1 MAAKQVIKNR
11 WGFELLRKSVRNLK
25 DSEAR
30 NNLYVF
36 LICLLISLFIWLSIK
51 LSKEYHATVEHEV
64 NYVNI
69 PDDKV
74 LVNNPPG
81 EIKLKVL
88 GHGMELLKVKYGGP
102 SDVLQLDVSEAEIKV
117 AGENF
122 KAELPTVW
130 FISQVA
136 RQTNYY
142 DNLIDIKPD
151 TLELLFETLKYKKV
165 PVEHRFDFKL
175 EKQVWLQDSI
185 SYSPDSVVV
194 SGRESQVDSVRK
206 IFTKPLKL
214 GKLNS
219 PVSRRTQLVPPAG
232 MNINLSHDS
241 TTVVIP
247 CERYTE
253 EQIKLKIDPLTPD
266 SIRIRTFPREVSVTY
281 WVSLDDYQRLNED
294 MFQAFVSVSQEKP
307 RFLPVQIRRVPDYVE
322 IIEVNPAEVE
332 YIFLK

>member
-25 DSEAR
+25 DPEAR

-36 LICLLISLFIWLSIK
+36 LICLFISLFIWLSIK
-51 LSKEYHATVEHEV
+51 LSKEYHATVEHKV

-88 GHGMELLKVKYGGP
+88 GHGMELLKVKYGGS
-102 SDVLQLDVSEAEIKV
+102 SDVLQLDVSEAEIK
-117 AGENF
+117 ASGEKF

-130 FISQVA
+130 FIPQVA

-165 PVEHRFDFKL
+165 PVAHRFDFKL

-194 SGRESQVDSVRK
+194 SGRESQVDSV
-206 IFTKPLKL
+206 
-214 GKLNS
+214 NS
-219 PVSRRTQLVPPAG
+219 L
-232 MNINLSHDS
+232 
-241 TTVVIP
+241 
-247 CERYTE
+247 
-253 EQIKLKIDPLTPD
+253 
-266 SIRIRTFPREVSVTY
+266 
-281 WVSLDDYQRLNED
+281 
-294 MFQAFVSVSQEKP
+294 
-307 RFLPVQIRRVPDYVE
+307 
-322 IIEVNPAEVE
+322 
-332 YIFLK
+332 

>member
-11 WGFELLRKSVRNLK
+11 WGFELLRKSVKNLK
-25 DSEAR
+25 DPEAR

-81 EIKLKVL
+81 KIKLKVL

-102 SDVLQLDVSEAEIKV
+102 SDVLQIDVSEAEIV
-117 AGENF
+117 ADEEKF

-151 TLELLFETLKYKKV
+151 TLLLRFEDLKYKKV
-165 PVEHRFDFKL
+165 PVEHQFSFKL
-175 EKQVWLQDSI
+175 DKQVWLRKPVR
-185 SYSPDSVVV
+185 YSPDSVVV
-194 SGRESQVDSVRK
+194 SGRETQVDTVRK
-206 IFTKPLKL
+206 VFTEPVKL
-214 GKLNS
+214 GTLSS
-219 PVSRRTQLVPPAG
+219 PVTRRAKLDPPEG
-232 MNINLSHDS
+232 MNFSLSNDS

-253 EQIKLKIDPLTPD
+253 EQVNLTVEPVTPD
-266 SIRIRTFPREVSVTY
+266 TVRIRTFPREVSVTY
-281 WVSLDDYQRLNED
+281 WVSLDDYQRLNEE
-294 MFQAFVSVSQEKP
+294 MFQAVVSVSEEEN
-307 RFLPVQIRRVPDYVE
+307 RFLPVQIRRVPDYVK
-322 IIEVNPAEVE
+322 IVEVNPSEVE
-332 YIFLK
+332 YIYLK